1 MLKIKTE
8 TQQSR
13 EKITKILK
21 IAEKCTSM
29 HNCVE
34 LSTADK
40 MHIRPLC

>member
-21 IAEKCTSM
+21 IAEKM
-29 HNCVE
+29 YQH
-34 LSTADK
+34 AQ
-40 MHIRPLC
+40 LC